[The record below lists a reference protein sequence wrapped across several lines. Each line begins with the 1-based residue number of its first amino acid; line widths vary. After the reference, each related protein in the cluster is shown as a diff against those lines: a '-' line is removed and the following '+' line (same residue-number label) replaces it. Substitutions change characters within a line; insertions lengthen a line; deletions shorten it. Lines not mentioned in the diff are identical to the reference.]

1 MRLVTKVQ
9 DMLHRIFVKT
19 DMPEVEKAQSEKL
32 IERSE
37 RARERLERNIDI
49 RIRMLEAEAAMRN
62 RGQLDQQ

>member
-19 DMPEVEKAQSEKL
+19 DMPEVEKAQPEKL